1 MKFDRQISLGK
12 ILFMGAQTNARSGL
26 IRRLGR
32 CGLRIQLLLFLALHI
47 AAIALFAAGFLLT
60 KIELPNVSSCTA
72 QSSTSPPDSPPQ
84 QHLGGPASPAACPT
98 PLVQRTVWLIID
110 ALRWDFVAG
119 NKSAGAS
126 HMGHMPI
133 LHQLAAEAVR
143 TPTGSLHT
151 AQHAL
156 LMCILSACR
165 VMQHSLLALWQ
176 TLQQPPC
183 SG

>member
-1 MKFDRQISLGK
+1 
-12 ILFMGAQTNARSGL
+12 MGARPIASSGL

-32 CGLRIQLLLFLALHI
+32 CGLRIQLLLLLALHI

-72 QSSTSPPDSPPQ
+72 QSSTSPMNSPSQ
-84 QHLGGPASPAACPT
+84 QHLKGPAFPAACPT

-119 NKSAGAS
+119 NSSAGAP

-133 LHQLAAEAVR
+133 LQQLAAEAVR
-143 TPTGSLHT
+143 MLTGSLHT
-151 AQHAL
+151 AQHAHF
-156 LMCILSACR
+156 MCILSACR
-165 VMQHSLLALWQ
+165 VMQHSLLASWQ
-176 TLQQPPC
+176 TLQQPRC